1 MSAPS
6 VGVADAV
13 DLAGGDPGFA
23 ARAVADA
30 ARDVIGLGT
39 HLGATIDWAVR
50 SAAHIPLP
58 GPARTATDAATAER
72 WSALATAAALDVG
85 AARVLEPHL
94 DALAILAEARADG
107 IAVDLA
113 AIGVDEEASWGVY
126 AAEGGTA
133 RLTAR
138 RTPSGWVLE
147 GTKPWCSLAQDVS
160 HALVTAWTGEHDR
173 RLFAVSMRDAA
184 VSPHRGPWVA
194 RGLSRIVSAPVDFS
208 AASAVPVGDD
218 GWYLRRAGF
227 AVGGMGVAAVWWGGA
242 LPLLAALRAG
252 AAREG
257 ADQIAQMLLGEADA
271 LSWSARATLL
281 DAAGR
286 VDAAGSGADDT
297 GDDLRILAERVRAVT
312 AAAVERIVTRSG
324 HALGPGPLTVDEEHA
339 RRVSDLKIYLRQ
351 HHAERDLARL
361 GRLVAS

>member
-1 MSAPS
+1 
-6 VGVADAV
+6 VGVADVV
-13 DLAGGDPGFA
+13 DLADGDPGSA

-50 SAAHIPLP
+50 AAAHIPLP
-58 GPARTATDAATAER
+58 GPARSAAAGPAGATGSTAAR

-107 IAVDLA
+107 ILVDLD
-113 AIGVDEEASWGVY
+113 AIGVDEHASWGVY
-126 AAEGGTA
+126 AAEGGTE

-138 RTPSGWVLE
+138 RTVSGWVLE

-194 RGLSRIVSAPVDFS
+194 RGLSRIVSAPVDFN

-286 VDAAGSGADDT
+286 VDAGA
-297 GDDLRILAERVRAVT
+297 GDDLRVLAERVRAVT
-312 AAAVERIVTRSG
+312 ATAVERIVTRSG

>member
-1 MSAPS
+1 M
-6 VGVADAV
+6 
-13 DLAGGDPGFA
+13 
-23 ARAVADA
+23 
-30 ARDVIGLGT
+30 
-39 HLGATIDWAVR
+39 
-50 SAAHIPLP
+50 
-58 GPARTATDAATAER
+58 
-72 WSALATAAALDVG
+72 
-85 AARVLEPHL
+85 LEPHL

-113 AIGVDEEASWGVY
+113 ALGVDEDASWGVD
-126 AAEGGTA
+126 AAEGGAA

-138 RTPSGWVLE
+138 QTPSRGWVRE

-194 RGLSRIVSAPVDFS
+194 RGLSRIVSAPVDFT

-242 LPLLAALRAG
+242 LSLLAALRAG

-281 DAAGR
+281 GAAGR
-286 VDAAGSGADDT
+286 VDAAGAAGA
-297 GDDLRILAERVRAVT
+297 GDDLRVLAERVRAVT
-312 AAAVERIVTRSG
+312 ATAVERIVTRSG

-351 HHAERDLARL
+351 HHAQRDLARL